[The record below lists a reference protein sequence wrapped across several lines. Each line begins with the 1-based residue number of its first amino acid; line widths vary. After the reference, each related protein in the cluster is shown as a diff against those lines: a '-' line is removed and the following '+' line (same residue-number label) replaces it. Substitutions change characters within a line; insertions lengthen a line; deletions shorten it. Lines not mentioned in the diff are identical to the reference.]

1 MIQRDHQYVVDH
13 RTRNTPRSYT
23 DNTYMSD
30 STKVVLAIFAAIFL
44 IGATAAIL
52 PQYRVYSARA
62 DGEAMLQRSE
72 STKRILVEQAQAELD
87 ASRLRKEAIE
97 IMGAAAQQ
105 YPEYRLQEFMGAFA
119 DAMQNGSVQKIIYVP
134 TEANIPIIEARPSH

>member
-1 MIQRDHQYVVDH
+1 MDIDK
-13 RTRNTPRSYT
+13 P
-23 DNTYMSD
+23 
-30 STKVVLAIFAAIFL
+30 STWL
-44 IGATAAIL
+44 IGFIVLGTLIALVMWAL
-52 PQYRVYSARA
+52 PAYHVYSARME
-62 DGEAMLQRSE
+62 GEATLQRSE

-87 ASRLRKEAIE
+87 AAKLRKEAIE

-134 TEANIPIIEARPSH
+134 TEANIPIIEARAQ